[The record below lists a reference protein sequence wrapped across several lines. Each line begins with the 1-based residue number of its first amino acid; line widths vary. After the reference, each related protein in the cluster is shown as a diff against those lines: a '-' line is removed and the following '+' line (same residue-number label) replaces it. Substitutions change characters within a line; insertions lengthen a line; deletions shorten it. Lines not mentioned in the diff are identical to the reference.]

1 MQIRKISEDL
11 IQDIS
16 SEKVEEMIKNL
27 KYISEII
34 DEKKKE
40 IKKLSSDL
48 SVFSN
53 KKKKK
58 NDQIDDS
65 ILNFEKVDSNLLDA
79 LSLLD
84 TVYKNLEDYKENG
97 RKYLY

>member
-1 MQIRKISEDL
+1 MRIRKISEDMV
-11 IQDIS
+11 QDIS

-27 KYISEII
+27 KDISEII
-34 DEKKKE
+34 DENKKVM
-40 IKKLSSDL
+40 KKISTDL
-48 SVFSN
+48 SAFSN
-53 KKKKK
+53 KKGKK

-65 ILNFEKVDSNLLDA
+65 ILNFEKVDANLLDA

-84 TVYKNLEDYKENG
+84 TVYKNLEDYKDNG

>member
-1 MQIRKISEDL
+1 MRIRKISEDL
-11 IQDIS
+11 VQDIS

-27 KYISEII
+27 KDISEII

-40 IKKLSSDL
+40 IKKISTDL
-48 SVFSN
+48 SAFSN
-53 KKKKK
+53 KKEKK
-58 NDQIDDS
+58 NDQVDDS
-65 ILNFEKVDSNLLDA
+65 ILNFEKVDANLLDA

-84 TVYKNLEDYKENG
+84 TVYKNLEDYKDNG

>member
-11 IQDIS
+11 VEDIS
-16 SEKVEEMIKNL
+16 SEKVEEIIKNL
-27 KYISEII
+27 KNISEIL

-40 IKKLSSDL
+40 IKKISTDL

-84 TVYKNLEDYKENG
+84 TVYKNLEDYRDNG